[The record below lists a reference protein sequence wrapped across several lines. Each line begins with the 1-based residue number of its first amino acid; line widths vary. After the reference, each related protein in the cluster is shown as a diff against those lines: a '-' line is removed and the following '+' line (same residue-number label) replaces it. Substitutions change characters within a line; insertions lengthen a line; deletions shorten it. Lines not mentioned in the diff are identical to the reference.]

1 MPSTKF
7 FRPHVWF
14 VPLALLPLIILLACG
29 GGSDSRESEDS
40 KGEFGQIWEVWQLI
54 DESYANRADLET
66 EAVVGSA
73 LRTMLDLA
81 GEPPYPFLTEVGR
94 IRGQVPPGVP
104 VVLADVWRGLV
115 LHQSQWPDV
124 DQNDLVEAAISGI
137 VNGLGQ
143 PGVTYLN
150 PNAYPEARESLEED
164 LEGTYVGIGARV
176 VVQDEGILLF
186 PFRDSPAEKAEIEA
200 GDVLLAVQGEPVAGK
215 SIEEVVEVVAGPEG
229 TKVRLRIQRSGQA
242 EPLDVDVF
250 RGTIDLT
257 SVTSRLVPGGI
268 GYIRIG
274 LFRDNTGEQVFD
286 ALEDLKRF
294 DMLALILDLRSN
306 PGGSEQAAAD
316 VAGQFLP
323 PGSLFLNKE
332 DRHGRQQELYV
343 GQDLER
349 LQLGELPM
357 VVLVNQA
364 TVGEAEAVAAA
375 LQEIDRVVVMGA
387 ETAGKV
393 GTYNFLEL
401 SNGSAIYMPTLRWF
415 TASGREMSNTG
426 IVPDLPVA
434 FQREDEGFG
443 GEAQFNRAYEYLDKL
458 LPPFR

>member
-1 MPSTKF
+1 MRSSKF
-7 FRPHVWF
+7 AGSHLRFAA
-14 VPLALLPLIILLACG
+14 LALFPLIILLACG
-29 GGSDSRESEDS
+29 GASDSRESRDS
-40 KGEFGQIWEVWQLI
+40 QGQFEQIWEVWQLI
-54 DESYANRADLET
+54 DESYASRVDLET
-66 EAVVGSA
+66 DAVVGGA
-73 LRTMLDLA
+73 LRSMLALA
-81 GEPPYPFLTEVGR
+81 GEPPYPFLTGVGR
-94 IRGQVPPGVP
+94 IRGQVPPNVP
-104 VVLADVWRGLV
+104 EQMADVWRGLV
-115 LHQSQWPDV
+115 LHQNHWPE
-124 DQNDLVEAAISGI
+124 VEQTGLIEATISGI
-137 VNGLGQ
+137 VDGLEQ
-143 PGVTYLN
+143 PGALYLN
-150 PNAYPEARESLEED
+150 PDVYPDAKKSFEES

-176 VVQDEGILLF
+176 VAQDEGILLF

-215 SIEEVVEVVAGPEG
+215 SLEEVVEVVVGPEG
-229 TKVRLRIQRSGQA
+229 TKVQLRVQRSGQA
-242 EPLDVDVF
+242 EPLDVEVF

-257 SVTSRLVPGGI
+257 SVTSQLAPGGI
-268 GYIRIG
+268 GYLRIG

-294 DMLALILDLRSN
+294 DMLALIFDLRSN

-316 VAGQFLP
+316 VAGQFLT
-323 PGSLFLNKE
+323 PGSVFLNKE
-332 DRHGRQQELYV
+332 DRHGKRQQLHIRQE
-343 GQDLER
+343 LER

-375 LQEIDRVVVMGA
+375 LQEIDQVVVMGT
-387 ETAGKV
+387 ETSGKV

-415 TASGREMSNTG
+415 TPSGKEMGSLG
-426 IVPDLPVA
+426 VVPDLLVA

-443 GEAQFNRAYEYLDKL
+443 GDSQFNRAYEYLDKL